1 MSTVGSRDQHVA
13 VWRQAFSQSISREL
27 QFRSQAVATIVVGL
41 LSLVISVLPVLLL
54 FTFTPEVKGWTAG
67 QAIAL
72 VGVYQVMASLLAT
85 FITPN
90 LTRMH
95 SYVTRGDLD
104 QVLIRP
110 VSSQLYIT
118 ARWFSPAELIG
129 VGSGL
134 VVVVVGLFEAG
145 VAPSPLDALFAL
157 AWFAIGLLLVICLW
171 SNLAYLEFWFQAANP
186 VADLIYDLLGAGRY
200 PTAFFPPGG
209 AGRVDGGGAGRGRDD
224 CSGTRA
230 HRRVRRRL
238 APARGRWARRCGGVD
253 PAALERG
260 AAQVLQ
266 RQLVRAIGRAVSV
279 SSPQASGSP
288 RAGCRGGLTAGWHR
302 GRRVT

>member
-41 LSLVISVLPVLLL
+41 VSLVISVLPVLLL

-90 LTRMH
+90 LTRMQQL
-95 SYVTRGDLD
+95 RDPGDLD

-157 AWFAIGLLLVICLW
+157 AWLAIGLLLVICLW
-171 SNLAYLEFWFQAANP
+171 SNLAYLEFWFHAANP

-200 PTAFFPPGG
+200 PTAFFPRVAQVVLTVVVPVGVATTVPVRALTGAFDVAWLPLGVGG
-209 AGRVDGGGAGRGRDD
+209 LAVAVVL
-224 CSGTRA
+224 TRL
-230 HRRVRRRL
+230 H
-238 APARGRWARRCGGVD
+238 WN
-253 PAALERG
+253 AALRKY
-260 AAQVLQ
+260 
-266 RQLVRAIGRAVSV
+266 
-279 SSPQASGSP
+279 SSASS
-288 RAGCRGGLTAGWHR
+288 
-302 GRRVT
+302 